1 MNKLIKLVICA
12 SLISSSIFLKINAEA
27 KQSTNSNP
35 WGFSGLINM
44 PTADILRTGEFDV
57 TANYLLKNPG
67 FIVNGHMGVFDK
79 LELGVVGGIPNAG
92 FSGIAG
98 NLKYQLIKPTSQAP
112 TSLAVGLNLVGL
124 AKNTTITNGN
134 YLYMVLS
141 QDFNLKLK
149 DNSIYNICS
158 GHFGFG
164 GNHFGSRVMIGAD
177 IPFTDYV
184 NLNLEY
190 LGKIENMDE
199 MFNFGIK
206 AKPIPKLP
214 DFTISLL
221 STGTSLSG
229 FANTEVFLNIGYS
242 ARISPI
248 QKAELEEPK
257 NSEKIAELSKEEK
270 IDKKEIVKKIP
281 IPPPTP
287 EATPLPEKT
296 KEPIVEKK
304 TEPEIQKKV
313 EEVKPTVIPVVQE
326 SVKPSIIPPPVVI
339 AQKKETAKPEVKTG
353 YIKGYVKNSSN
364 SQKVAN
370 VSILIK
376 SNNSNFEQK
385 TETDELGIFKFNNI
399 PKGEY
404 SIVFEKDSFGTVKK
418 NLIVT
423 PDETTEIITDIVSDT
438 GSISGKVLDEKGV
451 PLANVTIQFD
461 KTKKVVSDKDG
472 KYSFNNIP
480 AGNQTLTIYKKN
492 KEIKKFEVDIIAGS
506 DLSKEIIV
514 SSEKKVVIKKEVV
527 VKKEVASTP
536 IKVEQKVIPKKIET
550 KTIKTEPKKDIVI
563 KNSSKLSGKITD
575 KNGALKGAKL
585 ILEGDKLTVM
595 TTSAQDGIYI
605 IKGLPLGTYKM
616 TVSKQGYVSR
626 VFSVKIKE
634 SKDAKYDLKLEDK

>member
-1 MNKLIKLVICA
+1 MNKLIKLVISA
-12 SLISSSIFLKINAEA
+12 SLIYSSVFLKIEAEA

-44 PTADILRTGEFDV
+44 PTADIQKTGEFDI

-79 LELGVVGGIPNAG
+79 LEIGVVGGIPNAG

-98 NLKYQLIKPTSQAP
+98 NLKYQLIKPTAQTP
-112 TSLAVGLNLVGL
+112 TSLAIGLNLIGL
-124 AKNTTITNGN
+124 AKNTPITNGN

-158 GHFGFG
+158 GHLGFG
-164 GNHFGSRVMIGAD
+164 GNHFGSRLMIGTD

-184 NLNLEY
+184 NINLEY
-190 LGKIENMDE
+190 LGKIENIDE
-199 MFNFGIK
+199 MLNFGIK

-221 STGTSLSG
+221 STGTSFSG

-242 ARISPI
+242 ARIAPI
-248 QKAELEEPK
+248 QKAEVEEIKKP
-257 NSEKIAELSKEEK
+257 EKIAEVKPEVAEK
-270 IDKKEIVKKIP
+270 KDIIKKIP

-287 EATPLPEKT
+287 TAIPVAEVVTPKK
-296 KEPIVEKK
+296 KE
-304 TEPEIQKKV
+304 V
-313 EEVKPTVIPVVQE
+313 EEVKPSATPIPQE
-326 SVKPSIIPPPVVI
+326 TIKPSAIPTPIAI
-339 AQKKETAKPEVKTG
+339 AQKKEPPKIEIKTG
-353 YIKGYVKNSSN
+353 YIKGFVKNVSN
-364 SQKVAN
+364 SQKMAN
-370 VSILIK
+370 VTILLK

-399 PKGEY
+399 QKGEY
-404 SIVFEKDSFGTVKK
+404 AIFFEKDGFGIVKK

-423 PDETTEIITDIVSDT
+423 PDQTTEIITDIVSDT
-438 GSISGKVLDEKGV
+438 GSMSGKVLDEKGI
-451 PLANVTIQFD
+451 PLANVIIQLD
-461 KTKKVVSDKDG
+461 KTKKSISDKEG

-480 AGNQTLTIYKKN
+480 AGTQTLTIYQKN
-492 KEIKKFEVDIIAGS
+492 KEVKKLEVDIISGS
-506 DLSKEIIV
+506 DLSKEIILPN
-514 SSEKKVVIKKEVV
+514 EKKIIIKKE
-527 VKKEVASTP
+527 STP
-536 IKVEQKVIPKKIET
+536 AIPSTNVEKKALL
-550 KTIKTEPKKDIVI
+550 KTIENTMLKTEPKKEIVI
-563 KNSSKLSGKITD
+563 KISSKLSGKITD

-585 ILEGDKLTVM
+585 ILEGDKITVM

-605 IKGLPLGTYKM
+605 IKGLPIGTYKM
-616 TVSKQGYVSR
+616 TVSKQGYKAR

-634 SKDAKYDLKLEDK
+634 SKDAKYDLKLENN

>member
-1 MNKLIKLVICA
+1 MNKLIKLIISA
-12 SLISSSIFLKINAEA
+12 SLISSSVFFKINAEA

-44 PTADILRTGEFDV
+44 PTADILKTGEFDI

-98 NLKYQLIKPTSQAP
+98 NLKYQLIKPSAQSP
-112 TSLAVGLNLVGL
+112 TSLAIGLNLVGL
-124 AKNTTITNGN
+124 AKNTAITNGN

-164 GNHFGSRVMIGAD
+164 GNHYGSRVMIGTD

-229 FANTEVFLNIGYS
+229 FTNTEVFLNVGYS
-242 ARISPI
+242 ARIAPI
-248 QKAELEEPK
+248 QKAEIEEQK
-257 NSEKIAELSKEEK
+257 NSEKIASLPKEEK
-270 IDKKEIVKKIP
+270 VDQKEIVKKIP

-287 EATPLPEKT
+287 ESTPIPQKT
-296 KEPIVEKK
+296 PDIVV
-304 TEPEIQKKV
+304 KKV
-313 EEVKPTVIPVVQE
+313 EEVKPSATPKPQE
-326 SVKPSIIPPPVVI
+326 TIKPSIIPPPIVI
-339 AQKKETAKPEVKTG
+339 TKKKEVLKSEIKTG
-353 YIKGYVKNSSN
+353 YIKGYVKNFSN
-364 SQKVAN
+364 SQKVSN

-376 SNNSNFEQK
+376 SNNSNFEQR

-404 SIVFEKDSFGTVKK
+404 SIVFEKDSFGIVKK

-438 GSISGKVLDEKGV
+438 GSISGRILNEKGL
-451 PLANVTIQFD
+451 PLANVVIQFD
-461 KTKKVVSDKDG
+461 KTKKVTSDKDG
-472 KYSFNNIP
+472 KYSFSNIP
-480 AGNQTLTIYKKN
+480 SGTQTLTIYKKN
-492 KEIKKFEVDIIAGS
+492 KEIKKFEVDIISGS

-514 SSEKKVVIKKEVV
+514 LSEKKATVKKEVV
-527 VKKEVASTP
+527 VKKEIAPAPV
-536 IKVEQKVIPKKIET
+536 KVESKVIPKKIET
-550 KTIKTEPKKDIVI
+550 KTEPKKEIVI
-563 KNSSKLSGKITD
+563 KTLSKLSGKITD
-575 KNGALKGAKL
+575 KNGSLKGAKL

-605 IKGLPLGTYKM
+605 IKGLPIGTYKM
-616 TVSKQGYVSR
+616 TVSKQGYASR

-634 SKDAKYDLKLEDK
+634 AKDSKYDLKLENK